1 MSPNVTVAE
10 AAKILGKSTQFVRV
24 ALQKQI
30 LPIGV
35 AVQLTP
41 GRWNYH
47 ISRHLLNNYIGE
59 ITGGK
64 ENDTE
69 KNNNN

>member
-1 MSPNVTVAE
+1 MTVAE
-10 AAKILGKSTQFVRV
+10 AAQILGKSAQFVRV

-59 ITGGK
+59 IAGGK

-69 KNNNN
+69 KNNDN

>member
-1 MSPNVTVAE
+1 MCPNVTVNE
-10 AAKILGKSTQFVRV
+10 AAKTLGKSAQFVRV
-24 ALQKQI
+24 ALQQKI

-47 ISRHLLNNYIGE
+47 ISRHLLNQYIGK
-59 ITGGK
+59 TGD
-64 ENDTE
+64 ENETH
-69 KNNNN
+69 NNH

>member
-1 MSPNVTVAE
+1 MCPNVTVTE
-10 AAKILGKSTQFVRV
+10 AAKTLGKSAQFVRV
-24 ALQKQI
+24 ALQQKI

-47 ISRHLLNNYIGE
+47 ISRHLLNQYIGE
-59 ITGGK
+59 LGDETN
-64 ENDTE
+64 ETNS
-69 KNNNN
+69 NN